1 MVYYTDFK
9 TTRVPSYRYIKYS
22 VDANGNCNLSE
33 LKVYKLTDAIATSM
47 TAHYDMSVS
56 DGKLTD
62 VSGKGNDATLHDI
75 DESSVVHTE
84 KKAYYS
90 LIKMDMQTFRQ
101 D

>member
-1 MVYYTDFK
+1 M
-9 TTRVPSYRYIKYS
+9 
-22 VDANGNCNLSE
+22 
-33 LKVYKLTDAIATSM
+33 KVYKLTDAICNQYD

-62 VSGKGNDATLHDI
+62 VSGKRQRCNLTILMSKAVATYGK
-75 DESSVVHTE
+75 EV
-84 KKAYYS
+84 YYS